1 MESNKVDKGKFKSFT
16 GLLCQALVMSLFFI
30 VMEVFFHVSEDF
42 EINVRFIYPVIFCLP
57 VGFFFASIYQAFPK
71 MVNCILSVVTMAAV
85 ALWTGVQIC
94 YAGVFD
100 TYMDIAKLT
109 MGKDVADNFGNEAKD
124 AILVAVP
131 QIIVLVLLVVIFA
144 VIMFLLIKPQKNKL
158 TFCLAGLIIMVILQ
172 LGCRGMLL
180 IEGTSAYSPDSMY
193 KQYPRILDNNMENF
207 GIITSLR
214 LELSDIIFGNESDSA
229 AGGFRNEDMSFLMGE
244 TTTTTAFAATT
255 TTSTT
260 AATTTEATV
269 IDNVPDGSETESSP
283 EKTTDSVADDGN
295 NQQIPVEVPV
305 KTKNVLDIDFDTL
318 IKNETNGALKNVH
331 SYVNSLPGSNVNE
344 YTGIFEGYNLI
355 MICAE
360 SFTSY
365 MISEELTP
373 TLYKMANGGFSFKNF
388 YGTFWSITTN
398 GEYAF
403 CTGLLPNTV
412 GKVTELKENS
422 TFLLSAD
429 KYLPYCMGNVFNDMG
444 AATFAYHGNSSD
456 YYERGITHPNM
467 GYRVCRF
474 MNGTYTDGV
483 FSAAEKL
490 VYTNGRLKPTSDKE
504 TALQTLKDY
513 LNNKD
518 ENGNVKQFHAYY
530 MTYSGHHPY
539 YDVDDKDHSK
549 NPMVFENRDKVD
561 SLDCSSEVRAYLA
574 ANLEVENMVTA
585 IIEALTEAGCLENTV
600 IVLTND
606 HFPYGF
612 TNDEKAAKELAA
624 LSGQTVDS
632 VFGVYKNAF
641 ICYNAAMDKPV
652 EVTTPCCTVDIIPTL
667 LNLFGVDYDSR
678 LLAGTDVLDT
688 NSFHIAMLYNH
699 SFITDKIKYNTSNGK
714 ITYLVDKNT
723 VSQGYVD
730 ACINYVKNKFDMSLE
745 IINNDYYRVIYDYLD
760 K

>member
-1 MESNKVDKGKFKSFT
+1 MESNKVDKKNFKSFT
-16 GLLCQALVMSLFFI
+16 GLLCQALVMALFFMI
-30 VMEVFFHVSEDF
+30 MEVFFHVSEDF

-71 MVNCILSVVTMAAV
+71 TVNCILSVVTMAAA

-94 YAGVFD
+94 YSGVFD
-100 TYMDIAKLT
+100 TYMDVAKLT
-109 MGKDVADNFGNEAKD
+109 MGKDVANNFGNEAKD

-158 TFCLAGLIIMVILQ
+158 TFCLSGLIIMVILQ

-207 GIITSLR
+207 GVITSLR

-229 AGGFRNEDMSFLMGE
+229 AGGFRNEDLSFLLGE
-244 TTTTTAFAATT
+244 TTTIEPVTTTAVEPVTTTTTAAG
-255 TTSTT
+255 
-260 AATTTEATV
+260 EE
-269 IDNVPDGSETESSP
+269 ETESRQ
-283 EKTTDSVADDGN
+283 EETTDSTIKDTDS
-295 NQQIPVEVPV
+295 QIPVEVPV

-318 IKNETNGALKNVH
+318 IKNETNSALKNVH

-444 AATFAYHGNSSD
+444 AATFAYHGNLDS
-456 YYERGITHPNM
+456 YYKRGLTHPNM

-490 VYTNGRLKPTSDKE
+490 VYTNGKLKPTSDKE

-513 LNNKD
+513 LDNKD

-539 YDVDDKDHSK
+539 YDMDDKDHSK

-561 SLDCSSEVRAYLA
+561 LLDCSSEVRAYLA

-641 ICYNAAMDKPV
+641 ICYNAGMEKAV

-688 NSFHIAMLYNH
+688 NAFHIAMLYNQ

-714 ITYLVDKNT
+714 ITYLVDKSE
-723 VSQGYVD
+723 VSKEYVN

-760 K
+760 KRQER